1 MICSPIELNIQI
13 DTLTAHY
20 QRFSEIRGRIQSEDR
35 IAIKWLQSRDPEF
48 LPEIVGFLEQFA
60 VRKFNQ

>member
-1 MICSPIELNIQI
+1 LNIQRI
-13 DTLTAHY
+13 TLAAHH
-20 QRFSEIRGRIQSEDR
+20 QSFSEIRGRIQREDR

-60 VRKFNQ
+60 VRKFN